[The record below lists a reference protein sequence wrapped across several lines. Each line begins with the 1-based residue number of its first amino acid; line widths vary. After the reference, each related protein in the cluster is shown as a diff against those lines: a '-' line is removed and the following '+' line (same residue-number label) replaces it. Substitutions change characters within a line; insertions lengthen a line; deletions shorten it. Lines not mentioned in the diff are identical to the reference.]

1 MTRDKVKAECEG
13 EGEYVLSSALHTC
26 RRRVICTGPNS
37 VSDGIPNDDAS
48 YECFLLVGSVVQ
60 GGGVEE

>member
-1 MTRDKVKAECEG
+1 MSMCCHLHYTPADDV
-13 EGEYVLSSALHTC
+13 SFALG
-26 RRRVICTGPNS
+26 GPNS